1 MQTVGPTA
9 RMNLLSGDD
18 GHISCGN
25 YLRLPQNLF
34 HRKKNRLKSTLDS
47 SNESDTISTVNQYR
61 LYLSFGTYILNPN
74 PTINCFIHAAD
85 LSLWSMVSI
94 SRCAG
99 GATEKRS
106 TW

>member
-18 GHISCGN
+18 GHISCEN
-25 YLRLPQNLF
+25 YQRLPQNLF

-61 LYLSFGTYILNPN
+61 LYLSFACRLLLRL
-74 PTINCFIHAAD
+74 AD
-85 LSLWSMVSI
+85 GPVGS
-94 SRCAG
+94 AG
-99 GATEKRS
+99 LPVYRLH
-106 TW
+106 